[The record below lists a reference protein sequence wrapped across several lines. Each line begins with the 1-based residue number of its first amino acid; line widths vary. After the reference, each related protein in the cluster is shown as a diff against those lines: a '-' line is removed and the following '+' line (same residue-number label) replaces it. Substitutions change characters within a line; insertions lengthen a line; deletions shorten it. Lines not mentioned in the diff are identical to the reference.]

1 MDRDTCVF
9 ETLDDRRN
17 EFDSKHFA
25 VVQLEPGVS
34 ALRKAGWS
42 AKFDYQPYQSGG
54 HKGTG
59 GLRIWVGVQS
69 NPAATT
75 SPPHGKG
82 IRRAGLHLSGCFSG
96 IVTVPNT
103 SASQEPT

>member
-1 MDRDTCVF
+1 MIDVTNLTANTSQQFSLNLECQPYA
-9 ETLDDRRN
+9 RR
-17 EFDSKHFA
+17 
-25 VVQLEPGVS
+25 
-34 ALRKAGWS
+34 GWS

-54 HKGTG
+54 HKGIG
-59 GLRIWVGVQS
+59 GLRIRVGVQS

-75 SPPHGKG
+75 SPPQGKG

-103 SASQEPT
+103 SASQVPT

>member
-17 EFDSKHFA
+17 EFDSKHIA

-75 SPPHGKG
+75 SPTATGEGNPA
-82 IRRAGLHLSGCFSG
+82 RRPSSVWLLQRHRH
-96 IVTVPNT
+96 
-103 SASQEPT
+103 SAQH

>member
-34 ALRKAGWS
+34 ALRKAGVER
-42 AKFDYQPYQSGG
+42 K
-54 HKGTG
+54 
-59 GLRIWVGVQS
+59 LRLPKACLPRDDRPKHITVVQLS
-69 NPAATT
+69 YIHHGESELDLAVPVVSSLAT
-75 SPPHGKG
+75 
-82 IRRAGLHLSGCFSG
+82 C
-96 IVTVPNT
+96 
-103 SASQEPT
+103 